1 MKNGGPKGSM
11 LASATNSGTLAPPDE
26 VRALFGD
33 PPLLRGEDVGLY
45 NELMGQFAKIVEPTD
60 MIEWWWVKDI
70 TDHTW
75 EIRRL
80 RRFKALFV
88 EVAQDLMLQTADLF
102 GGTQKRMP
110 VRDSEKSLAE
120 GLMYRINQYKSVDN
134 LIASAE
140 LRRAHTLRE
149 IERRREYLAR
159 LVRKASDEA
168 IDGEFTALPQAAE

>member
-1 MKNGGPKGSM
+1 
-11 LASATNSGTLAPPDE
+11 
-26 VRALFGD
+26 
-33 PPLLRGEDVGLY
+33 
-45 NELMGQFAKIVEPTD
+45 
-60 MIEWWWVKDI
+60 
-70 TDHTW
+70 
-75 EIRRL
+75 
-80 RRFKALFV
+80 
-88 EVAQDLMLQTADLF
+88 MLQTADLF
-102 GGTQKRMP
+102 GGTKKRMP

-140 LRRAHTLRE
+140 VRRAHTLRE